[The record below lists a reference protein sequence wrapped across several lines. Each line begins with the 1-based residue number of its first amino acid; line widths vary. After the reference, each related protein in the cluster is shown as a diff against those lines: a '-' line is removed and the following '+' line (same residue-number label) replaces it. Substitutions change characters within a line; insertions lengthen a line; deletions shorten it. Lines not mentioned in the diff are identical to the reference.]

1 MYEYLDRRYALAL
14 YEVAESKGKVKE
26 YLQDLREICDLIENN
41 HDFYEVIRHP
51 QINTRRKKQTF
62 INIFKGKIDEEL
74 LSFLLILIEKD
85 RILYLR
91 EKLNEME
98 KIDLERKNTL
108 KGVIRTAVPLLD
120 NELESLKNI
129 FEKLYKSVPFMTYI
143 LMLILAIIGIKIP
156 APIISITS
164 LIGAANGFMAMLM
177 VGLMF
182 EISFKWDYI
191 SKAFFILIIRYIFA
205 GITAFIFYNFL
216 PFSLVIRQVL
226 VIAIFAPISALS
238 SYFTEKCD
246 GNSGLS
252 SFASSLSIIFSIII
266 ITFLIIYLE
275 I

>member
-26 YLQDLREICDLIENN
+26 YIQDLREICDLIENN

-129 FEKLYKSVPFMTYI
+129 FEKKYDKNIIFETKVDKSVLGGVYLRIGNDVIDDTVKSKIEEMKDI
-143 LMLILAIIGIKIP
+143 MLRK
-156 APIISITS
+156 
-164 LIGAANGFMAMLM
+164 
-177 VGLMF
+177 
-182 EISFKWDYI
+182 K
-191 SKAFFILIIRYIFA
+191 
-205 GITAFIFYNFL
+205 
-216 PFSLVIRQVL
+216 
-226 VIAIFAPISALS
+226 
-238 SYFTEKCD
+238 
-246 GNSGLS
+246 
-252 SFASSLSIIFSIII
+252 
-266 ITFLIIYLE
+266 
-275 I
+275 